1 MLLTILNFYLFLN
14 YFNVQISKTNLI
26 YIYIYKYIILIYF
39 KIKNILKNNCDDDND
54 KHYLNLIPML
64 STNIA

>member
-14 YFNVQISKTNLI
+14 YFNGQISKTNLI
-26 YIYIYKYIILIYF
+26 YIYIYIILIYF
-39 KIKNILKNNCDDDND
+39 KIKNILKNNRDDDD
-54 KHYLNLIPML
+54 KHYLNLIPIL